1 MSRCVFTLNAR
12 ADLQQIHD
20 YIARNSPSSAL
31 RFVERLEESCLRLV
45 DYPFMGTARPEFGA
59 DHRSFVVQGTR
70 YLIIYRPADDGVVII
85 HVRHGSQ
92 DLVRLFEQS

>member
-1 MSRCVFTLNAR
+1 MSRCAFTLQAR

-31 RFVERLEESCLRLV
+31 RFVDRLEESCLRLA
-45 DYPFMGTARPEFGA
+45 DHPYMGTARLEFGPEY
-59 DHRSFVVQGTR
+59 RSFVVPGTR
-70 YLIIYRPADDGVVII
+70 YVIIYRPTDDGVVII

-92 DLVRLFEQS
+92 DLIRLFE